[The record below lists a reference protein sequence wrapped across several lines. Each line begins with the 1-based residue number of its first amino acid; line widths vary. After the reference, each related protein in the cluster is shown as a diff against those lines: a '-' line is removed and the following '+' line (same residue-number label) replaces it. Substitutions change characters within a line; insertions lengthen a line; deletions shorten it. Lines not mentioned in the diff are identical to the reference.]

1 MFGIPAKDL
10 ITLTDSAAERVKAL
24 MRLNDKA
31 IGLKVGVKM
40 AGCSGFSYTMDY
52 AEEETGKED
61 IIEDK
66 GVKLLIDPSAAMF
79 LLGTELDWHEDQ
91 LESRFVFNNPN
102 VKGMCGC
109 GESFTV

>member
-1 MFGIPAKDL
+1 MFASPDSKL
-10 ITLTDSAAERVKAL
+10 FTLTDKAAERAK
-24 MRLNDKA
+24 RLLAQNDKA

-52 AEEETGKED
+52 AEDSTGKED
-61 IIEDK
+61 VVEEK
-66 GVKLLIDPSAAMF
+66 GVKILIEPTATMF
-79 LLGTELDWHEDQ
+79 LIGTELDWHEDK

-102 VKGMCGC
+102 AKGMCGC

>member
-40 AGCSGFSYTMDY
+40 AGFSGFFYTMYY
-52 AEEETGKED
+52 AEEETRKD
-61 IIEDK
+61 
-66 GVKLLIDPSAAMF
+66 
-79 LLGTELDWHEDQ
+79 
-91 LESRFVFNNPN
+91 N
-102 VKGMCGC
+102 V
-109 GESFTV
+109 S

>member
-1 MFGIPAKDL
+1 MFGTPDKQL
-10 ITLTDSAAERVKAL
+10 LTLTDRAAERVKSL
-24 MRLNDKA
+24 MRMNDKA
-31 IGLKVGVKM
+31 VGLKVGVKM

-52 AEEETGKED
+52 AEEETGRED
-61 IIEDK
+61 VIEDK
-66 GVKLLIDPSAAMF
+66 GVKLLIEPSATMF
-79 LLGTELDWHEDQ
+79 LLGTELDWYEDQ

>member
-1 MFGIPAKDL
+1 MFATPGKDL
-10 ITLTDSAAERVKAL
+10 MTLTDRAAERVKVL
-24 MRLNDKA
+24 MRLNEKA
-31 IGLKVGVKM
+31 IGLKVGIKM

-61 IIEDK
+61 TIEMK
-66 GVKLLIDPSAAMF
+66 GVKLLVDPAASMF
-79 LLGTELDWHEDQ
+79 LLGTELDWHEDK

>member
-1 MFGIPAKDL
+1 MFGMTDKQL
-10 ITLTDSAAERVKAL
+10 LTLTDSAAERVKSL
-24 MRLNDKA
+24 MKLNDKA

-52 AEEETGKED
+52 AEEASGTED
-61 IIEDK
+61 VIEDK
-66 GVKLLIDPSAAMF
+66 GVKLLIEPTAAMF
-79 LLGTELDWHEDQ
+79 LLWTELDWHEDK

>member
-1 MFGIPAKDL
+1 MFGMTDKQL
-10 ITLTDSAAERVKAL
+10 LTLTDSAAERVKSL
-24 MRLNDKA
+24 MKLNDKA
-31 IGLKVGVKM
+31 IGLRVGVKM

-52 AEEETGKED
+52 AEEASGTED
-61 IIEDK
+61 VIEDK
-66 GVKLLIDPSAAMF
+66 GVKLLIEPTAAMF
-79 LLGTELDWHEDQ
+79 LLGTELDWHEDK

>member
-10 ITLTDSAAERVKAL
+10 ITLTDSAGERVKAL